1 MTGAGDLNGDGLADF
16 LLASPRS
23 DARGN
28 DSGAVYVFTGPVEG
42 ELRASDGA
50 GRILAISAGHQA
62 GSSVAAAGDINADG
76 YDDVIV
82 GAPRA
87 NSGGT
92 DAGDAF
98 VVLGPIEGDV
108 VLNTAVLR
116 MLGEISYD
124 VAGTSVAGAGDVT
137 GDGVAD
143 LLVGAT
149 GYGDGGFQNRGAAY
163 VVSGVNTGTMDLSS
177 ADARIFGEARYD
189 RVGTTVAPA
198 GDVNGDG
205 IADVLTSGYTW
216 PSNDNI
222 GAAWLFLG
230 PVEGNVNVL
239 DADATFTGAEEG
251 DQAGTAVS
259 TGDLD
264 GDGYLELALSAP
276 LSTADDD
283 EEGAVYVVQGPLTAD
298 VPLASADAIIT
309 GALRR
314 DRIGDSLDMGADMN
328 RDGAADLI
336 IGAAQADTEDVD
348 AGSAWVFLGP
358 ISGSQTTDA
367 AAVRLTA
374 EAGRDAAGTSVAL
387 VGDVNGDDIADVLV
401 GSINHDSGGVDAGA
415 AYLILGTSW

>member
-1 MTGAGDLNGDGLADF
+1 MSRPYRSLTRRGPRDSILALCSVLVPLAPTSGCVRTTRSIYYPDTGTADPDRDGDGYTVGDGDCDDDDPAIHPDAEEVCDGLNNDCDGGIDEDAVDGQLLYMDGDGDGWGNEDVTILACGTPPGFISQPGDCDDAAPTTYPGAEEICNDGIDNNCNGDITECALSGTIPLAESDARILGDAPGDRLGQRMTGLAIHGDGLATSSSR
-16 LLASPRS
+16 LRS
-23 DARGN
+23 DARG

-116 MLGEISYD
+116 LLGEISYD

-198 GDVNGDG
+198 E
-205 IADVLTSGYTW
+205 T
-216 PSNDNI
+216 
-222 GAAWLFLG
+222 
-230 PVEGNVNVL
+230 
-239 DADATFTGAEEG
+239 
-251 DQAGTAVS
+251 
-259 TGDLD
+259 
-264 GDGYLELALSAP
+264 
-276 LSTADDD
+276 STA
-283 EEGAVYVVQGPLTAD
+283 
-298 VPLASADAIIT
+298 T
-309 GALRR
+309 GSR
-314 DRIGDSLDMGADMN
+314 
-328 RDGAADLI
+328 
-336 IGAAQADTEDVD
+336 
-348 AGSAWVFLGP
+348 
-358 ISGSQTTDA
+358 
-367 AAVRLTA
+367 
-374 EAGRDAAGTSVAL
+374 TS
-387 VGDVNGDDIADVLV
+387 
-401 GSINHDSGGVDAGA
+401 
-415 AYLILGTSW
+415 